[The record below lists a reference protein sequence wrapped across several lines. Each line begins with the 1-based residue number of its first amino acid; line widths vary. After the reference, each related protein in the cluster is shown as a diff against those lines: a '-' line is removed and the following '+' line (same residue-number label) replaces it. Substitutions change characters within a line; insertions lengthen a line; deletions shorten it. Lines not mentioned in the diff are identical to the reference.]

1 MLKHCIL
8 ILFVIGFHCTG
19 HQLTAQNLDS
29 LEAKARSIQNP
40 KQKLNSILLVAEK
53 YYSSNRNKSNQL
65 FEDALEIATAN
76 KFDSI
81 SLSILTKL
89 GASYRHI
96 NNHKSIAYSHEG
108 LSIIKHQPAEKK
120 SAFDLFEGTFYINLG
135 SVFNYENNYDSAEF
149 YFQKSVELHKNITIS
164 NPDELSNYRHLS
176 KAYNYL
182 GGLYTGLSR
191 YEEAINSYMA
201 SLEALRIAKDS
212 STSYGSVLLNIGN
225 VHFFYGDTT
234 KAEEAYNEA
243 LAIALANNHPGLTIS
258 AYTNLGSIEHQKKH
272 WLKADSLYKLALKI
286 RMQYGPVSRAGG
298 LLENMGLVAR
308 ELGNIDE
315 AMDYFMQSM
324 KIKRKQNLSRDMSS
338 IYANIGNLYLFKKN
352 YKLAKN
358 YLDSALQHAVISMEI
373 EKQIQIYLSLSQL
386 YEMSGN
392 LDLALNYFKKY
403 KILDDSIHS
412 IKSQESIN
420 LIQEKYNAVQKDR
433 LITEYKQRQQLAIL
447 AQEKQALNNRL
458 LAGLIVFVVFISIF
472 ILFFINNKR
481 KIEKRMYEKDVEMS
495 RQKMLDMVKEQEMI
509 SINAFISGQER
520 ERNRIAS
527 DLHDRLGSLL
537 STVKLHFS
545 SIEPY
550 FDNDPELSENFGYAI
565 SLLDKSVSEV
575 RSVSHNLAKEILTE
589 FGLTKAVQDL
599 CESINTAGIITV
611 VFINNDFDRSLNYE
625 KEIEIYRI
633 IQELVTNAIK
643 HAKASELVIQFTAE
657 ESLLTITVEDDGV
670 GFDVSKI
677 NKNGMGLANIFQR
690 TAKVNGRYH
699 FDSSIGN
706 GSTFIFEIPL
716 TSEA

>member
-1 MLKHCIL
+1 
-8 ILFVIGFHCTG
+8 
-19 HQLTAQNLDS
+19 
-29 LEAKARSIQNP
+29 
-40 KQKLNSILLVAEK
+40 
-53 YYSSNRNKSNQL
+53 
-65 FEDALEIATAN
+65 
-76 KFDSI
+76 
-81 SLSILTKL
+81 
-89 GASYRHI
+89 
-96 NNHKSIAYSHEG
+96 
-108 LSIIKHQPAEKK
+108 
-120 SAFDLFEGTFYINLG
+120 
-135 SVFNYENNYDSAEF
+135 
-149 YFQKSVELHKNITIS
+149 
-164 NPDELSNYRHLS
+164 
-176 KAYNYL
+176 
-182 GGLYTGLSR
+182 
-191 YEEAINSYMA
+191 MA

-212 STSYGSVLLNIGN
+212 SASYGSVLLNIGN

-234 KAEEAYNEA
+234 KAEDAYRQA
-243 LAIALANNHPGLTIS
+243 LDIAIEKNHDGLKIS
-258 AYTNLGSIEHQKKH
+258 AYTNLGSIEHQRQN
-272 WLKADSLYKLALKI
+272 WLKADSLYKKALEI
-286 RMQYGPVSRAGG
+286 RLRIGPISRAGG

-308 ELGNIDE
+308 ELGNDEE
-315 AMDYFMQSM
+315 AMSYFMQSM
-324 KIKRKQNLSRDMSS
+324 DIKRKQNLSRDMSS
-338 IYANIGNLYLFKKN
+338 IYANIGNLYLHKKN
-352 YKLAKN
+352 YKKAEK
-358 YLDSALQHAVISMEI
+358 YLDSALHHATISQEV

-386 YEMSGN
+386 SEATGN
-392 LDLALNYFKKY
+392 LTKALDFYKKY

-433 LITEYKQRQQLAIL
+433 LISEYKQRQQLAML
-447 AQEKQALNNRL
+447 TQEKQALNNRL
-458 LAGLIVFVVFISIF
+458 LAGLIVFVVFISIAVF
-472 ILFFINNKR
+472 VFINNKR
-481 KIEKRMYEKDVEMS
+481 KTEKRMYEKDAEMS

-550 FDNDPELSENFGYAI
+550 FDNDPELSQNFGYAI

-599 CESINTAGIITV
+599 CESINTAGIIQV

-643 HAKASELVIQFTAE
+643 HAKAKELVIQFTAE
-657 ESLLTITVEDDGV
+657 ETLLTITVEDDGV

-677 NKNGMGLANIFQR
+677 NKNGMGLSNIFQR
-690 TAKVNGRYH
+690 TTKINGRYH

-716 TSEA
+716 ESQGSKLSL